1 MSYILDALKKS
12 EKERK
17 RGSVPDIMTVQDI
30 QMPGAKK
37 RPLWILLI
45 LVVLL
50 LNAAVLIWVSPWKL
64 KKPQTFLDSTSDK
77 QINAKSQKTYSHE
90 LSKTENNKVSTNQ
103 EGKTKKAQ
111 VTDTK
116 ISSDKKNVLQ
126 QAKKVSAGNDVRK
139 EIKEK
144 NKAMPETKITREA
157 SSITPRNKEEA
168 SDVASGAKPDDDH
181 LPLPLPNKIYY
192 MSELP
197 QSLQQKLP
205 AFAISTFLYS
215 EDPDSRSVRINGQM
229 MREGQYLSA
238 GLKLEE
244 IIQNGMIF
252 SYQNYR
258 FQVGLK

>member
-17 RGSVPDIMTVQDI
+17 LGSVPDIMTVQEI
-30 QMPGAKK
+30 QPKGSKK
-37 RPLWILLI
+37 RLLWILLI
-45 LVVLL
+45 LLFLL
-50 LNAAVLIWVSPWKL
+50 LNTAILIRVSPWKSE
-64 KKPQTFLDSTSDK
+64 KPQPVSDTTSDK
-77 QINAKSQKTYSHE
+77 QIVAKSQNTSSDE
-90 LSKTENNKVSTNQ
+90 LSKTENNKVSTIQ
-103 EGKTKKAQ
+103 DGKTKKTQ
-111 VTDTK
+111 LTDSK
-116 ISSDKKNVLQ
+116 ISSESKNSLQ
-126 QAKKVSAGNDVRK
+126 QSKKLNAGK
-139 EIKEK
+139 ES
-144 NKAMPETKITREA
+144 KAIPETKIKREA
-157 SSITPRNKEEA
+157 FSTTPLKKEEA
-168 SDVASGAKPDDDH
+168 SDVTSETKPEDNH

-197 QSLQQKLP
+197 QSIQQKLP

-215 EDPDSRSVRINGQM
+215 EDPGSRSVRINGQM

-244 IIQNGMIF
+244 IMQNGMIF

>member
-12 EKERK
+12 DKERK

-30 QMPGAKK
+30 QMPGTKK

-50 LNAAVLIWVSPWKL
+50 LNAVVLIWVSPWKS
-64 KKPQTFLDSTSDK
+64 KNPQTVSDPASDK
-77 QINAKSQKTYSHE
+77 QIVAKSQ
-90 LSKTENNKVSTNQ
+90 L
-103 EGKTKKAQ
+103 A
-111 VTDTK
+111 DTK
-116 ISSDKKNVLQ
+116 ISSDKKNALQ
-126 QAKKVSAGNDVRK
+126 QSKKVNAGNDVRK

-144 NKAMPETKITREA
+144 PKAMPETKITREA
-157 SSITPRNKEEA
+157 SSITPPKKDEA
-168 SDVASGAKPDDDH
+168 GDTTSEAKPDNNH
-181 LPLPLPNKIYY
+181 LPLPLPNKIYHI
-192 MSELP
+192 SELP

-215 EDPDSRSVRINGQM
+215 EEPGSRSVRINGQM

-252 SYQNYR
+252 SYQNYW

>member
-17 RGSVPDIMTVQDI
+17 RGSVPDVMTVQDI
-30 QMPGAKK
+30 QMPGTKK
-37 RPLWILLI
+37 RPVWILLI

-50 LNAAVLIWVSPWKL
+50 LNAVVLIWVSPWKS
-64 KKPQTFLDSTSDK
+64 KKPQTVSAPAYDK
-77 QINAKSQKTYSHE
+77 QIVAKSQNISSHA
-90 LSKTENNKVSTNQ
+90 LSKTEKNKVSTIQ
-103 EGKTKKAQ
+103 DGKTKKTQLA
-111 VTDTK
+111 DSK
-116 ISSDKKNVLQ
+116 ISFDKKNALQ
-126 QAKKVSAGNDVRK
+126 QSKKVNAGN
-139 EIKEK
+139 ET
-144 NKAMPETKITREA
+144 KAIPETKIKREA
-157 SSITPRNKEEA
+157 FSATPLKKEEG
-168 SDVASGAKPDDDH
+168 SDVVSETKPEDNH
-181 LPLPLPNKIYY
+181 LPLPLPNKIYH

-215 EDPDSRSVRINGQM
+215 EDPGSRSVRINGQM

-244 IIQNGMIF
+244 IMQNGMIF

>member
-1 MSYILDALKKS
+1 MSYILDALKKT

-30 QMPGAKK
+30 KIPGTKK

-50 LNAAVLIWVSPWKL
+50 LNAAVLIWVSPWKS
-64 KKPQTFLDSTSDK
+64 KKPQTVLGPAPDK
-77 QINAKSQKTYSHE
+77 QIVAKLQNA
-90 LSKTENNKVSTNQ
+90 
-103 EGKTKKAQ
+103 
-111 VTDTK
+111 
-116 ISSDKKNVLQ
+116 SSKKNALQ
-126 QAKKVSAGNDVRK
+126 HSKKVNDGKDVRK

-144 NKAMPETKITREA
+144 PKAMPETKITHEA
-157 SSITPRNKEEA
+157 SSTTPRKKEEA
-168 SDVASGAKPDDDH
+168 SDVVSEAKPDNDH
-181 LPLPLPNKIYY
+181 LPLPLPNKIYH

-197 QSLQQKLP
+197 QSIQQKLP
-205 AFAISTFLYS
+205 DFAISTFLYS
-215 EDPDSRSVRINGQM
+215 GDPSSRSVRINGQM
-229 MREGQYLSA
+229 IREGQYLSA

>member
-1 MSYILDALKKS
+1 MSYILDALKKT

-30 QMPGAKK
+30 KFPGTKK

-50 LNAAVLIWVSPWKL
+50 LNAIVLIWVSPWKS
-64 KKPQTFLDSTSDK
+64 KKPQPVSGPSYDK
-77 QINAKSQKTYSHE
+77 QIVAKSQNTSSHE
-90 LSKTENNKVSTNQ
+90 LSKAENNKVSTIQ
-103 EGKTKKAQ
+103 DGKTKKTQLA
-111 VTDTK
+111 DNN
-116 ISSDKKNVLQ
+116 ISSDKKNALQ
-126 QAKKVSAGNDVRK
+126 QSKKVNTRN
-139 EIKEK
+139 EP
-144 NKAMPETKITREA
+144 KAMPETKITRET
-157 SSITPRNKEEA
+157 SSTTPLKKEEA
-168 SDVASGAKPDDDH
+168 SDVASDTKPDDNH
-181 LPLPLPNKIYY
+181 LPLPLPNKIYH

-215 EDPDSRSVRINGQM
+215 EDPGSRSVRINGQM

-244 IIQNGMIF
+244 IMQNGMIF
-252 SYQNYR
+252 SYQNYW

>member
-12 EKERK
+12 DKERK

-30 QMPGAKK
+30 QMPGTKK

-50 LNAAVLIWVSPWKL
+50 LNAVVLIWVSPWKS
-64 KKPQTFLDSTSDK
+64 KNPQTVSDPASDK
-77 QINAKSQKTYSHE
+77 QIVAKSQ
-90 LSKTENNKVSTNQ
+90 L
-103 EGKTKKAQ
+103 A
-111 VTDTK
+111 DTK
-116 ISSDKKNVLQ
+116 ISSDKKNALQ
-126 QAKKVSAGNDVRK
+126 QSKKVNAGNDVRK

-144 NKAMPETKITREA
+144 PKAMPETKITREA
-157 SSITPRNKEEA
+157 SSITPPKKDEA
-168 SDVASGAKPDDDH
+168 GDTTSEAKPDDNH
-181 LPLPLPNKIYY
+181 LPLPLPNKIYHI
-192 MSELP
+192 SELP

-215 EDPDSRSVRINGQM
+215 GDPGSRSVRINGQM

-252 SYQNYR
+252 SYQNYW

>member
-12 EKERK
+12 DKERK

-30 QMPGAKK
+30 QMPGTKK

-50 LNAAVLIWVSPWKL
+50 LNAVVLIWVSPWKS
-64 KKPQTFLDSTSDK
+64 KNPQTVSDPASDK
-77 QINAKSQKTYSHE
+77 QIVAKSQ
-90 LSKTENNKVSTNQ
+90 L
-103 EGKTKKAQ
+103 A
-111 VTDTK
+111 DTK
-116 ISSDKKNVLQ
+116 ISSDKKNALQ
-126 QAKKVSAGNDVRK
+126 QSKKLNAGNDVRK
-139 EIKEK
+139 DIKEK
-144 NKAMPETKITREA
+144 PKTMPEKKITHEA
-157 SSITPRNKEEA
+157 SSITPPKKEEA
-168 SDVASGAKPDDDH
+168 GDTASEAKPDDNH
-181 LPLPLPNKIYY
+181 LPLPLPNKIYHI
-192 MSELP
+192 SELP

-205 AFAISTFLYS
+205 VFAISTFLYS
-215 EDPDSRSVRINGQM
+215 EEPGSRSVRINGQM

-244 IIQNGMIF
+244 IMQNGMIF

>member
-30 QMPGAKK
+30 QMSGTQK

-50 LNAAVLIWVSPWKL
+50 LNAAVLFWVSPWKS
-64 KKPQTFLDSTSDK
+64 KKPQTVSDSTSDK
-77 QINAKSQKTYSHE
+77 RIVAKDQNTSSHV
-90 LSKTENNKVSTNQ
+90 LSKTDNDKVSTNQ
-103 EGKTKKAQ
+103 YGKTKKIQLA
-111 VTDTK
+111 DSK
-116 ISSDKKNVLQ
+116 ISSDKKNAPQ
-126 QAKKVSAGNDVRK
+126 QSKKVNARNDLK
-139 EIKEK
+139 KDIKEK
-144 NKAMPETKITREA
+144 PKAMPETKIKHETF
-157 SSITPRNKEEA
+157 STTPRKKEEA
-168 SDVASGAKPDDDH
+168 SDVASEANPDDNH
-181 LPLPLPNKIYY
+181 LPLPLPNKIYH
-192 MSELP
+192 MGELP
-197 QSLQQKLP
+197 QSIQQKLP

-215 EDPDSRSVRINGQM
+215 EDPGSRSVRINGQM

>member
-12 EKERK
+12 DKERK
-17 RGSVPDIMTVQDI
+17 RGSIPDIMTVQDI
-30 QMPGAKK
+30 QMPGIKK

-50 LNAAVLIWVSPWKL
+50 LNAVVLIWVFPWNS
-64 KKPQTFLDSTSDK
+64 KKPQTVSGPASDRKIIANSQNTS
-77 QINAKSQKTYSHE
+77 SHE
-90 LSKTENNKVSTNQ
+90 LSKSENTKVSTIH
-103 EGKTKKAQ
+103 EGKTKKTKLA
-111 VTDTK
+111 DTK
-116 ISSDKKNVLQ
+116 ISSDKKNALRQ
-126 QAKKVSAGNDVRK
+126 SKKVNAGNDVRK
-139 EIKEK
+139 DIKEK
-144 NKAMPETKITREA
+144 PKAMPETKITREA
-157 SSITPRNKEEA
+157 SSATPPRKEEA
-168 SDVASGAKPDDDH
+168 GDTASETKPDDNH
-181 LPLPLPNKIYY
+181 LPPPLPNKIYH

-215 EDPDSRSVRINGQM
+215 EDRGSRSVRINGQM

-244 IIQNGMIF
+244 IMQNGMIF

-258 FQVGLK
+258 FQVNLK

>member
-12 EKERK
+12 DKERK

-30 QMPGAKK
+30 QMPGTKK

-50 LNAAVLIWVSPWKL
+50 LNAVVLIWVSPWKS
-64 KKPQTFLDSTSDK
+64 KKLQTVSDPASDK
-77 QINAKSQKTYSHE
+77 QIVAKSQLADS
-90 LSKTENNKVSTNQ
+90 
-103 EGKTKKAQ
+103 
-111 VTDTK
+111 K
-116 ISSDKKNVLQ
+116 ISSDKKNALQ
-126 QAKKVSAGNDVRK
+126 QSKKVNAGNDVRK

-144 NKAMPETKITREA
+144 PKAMPETKITHEA
-157 SSITPRNKEEA
+157 SSITPPKKDEA
-168 SDVASGAKPDDDH
+168 GDTTSEAKPDDNH
-181 LPLPLPNKIYY
+181 LPLPLPNKIYHI
-192 MSELP
+192 SELP

-215 EDPDSRSVRINGQM
+215 GDPGSRSVRINGQM

-244 IIQNGMIF
+244 IMQNGMIF

>member
-12 EKERK
+12 DKERK

-30 QMPGAKK
+30 QMPGTKK

-50 LNAAVLIWVSPWKL
+50 LNAVVLIWVSPWKS
-64 KKPQTFLDSTSDK
+64 KNPQTVSDPASDK
-77 QINAKSQKTYSHE
+77 QIVAKSQ
-90 LSKTENNKVSTNQ
+90 L
-103 EGKTKKAQ
+103 A
-111 VTDTK
+111 DTK
-116 ISSDKKNVLQ
+116 ISSDKKNALQ
-126 QAKKVSAGNDVRK
+126 QSKKVNAGNDVRK

-144 NKAMPETKITREA
+144 PKAMPETKITREA
-157 SSITPRNKEEA
+157 SSITPPKKDEA
-168 SDVASGAKPDDDH
+168 GDTTSEAKPDDNH
-181 LPLPLPNKIYY
+181 LPLPLPNKIYH

-215 EDPDSRSVRINGQM
+215 GDPGSRSVRINGQM

-244 IIQNGMIF
+244 IMQNGMIF
-252 SYQNYR
+252 SYQNYL

>member
-12 EKERK
+12 DKERK

-30 QMPGAKK
+30 QMPGTKK

-50 LNAAVLIWVSPWKL
+50 LNAVVLIWVSPWKS
-64 KKPQTFLDSTSDK
+64 KKPQTVLD
-77 QINAKSQKTYSHE
+77 HE
-90 LSKTENNKVSTNQ
+90 LSKTENIKVSTIQ
-103 EGKTKKAQ
+103 EGKTKKTQLA
-111 VTDTK
+111 DSK
-116 ISSDKKNVLQ
+116 ITSDKKNVLQ
-126 QAKKVSAGNDVRK
+126 QSKKVNAGNDVRK
-139 EIKEK
+139 DIKGK
-144 NKAMPETKITREA
+144 PKAMTETKITREA
-157 SSITPRNKEEA
+157 SSITPLKKEEA
-168 SDVASGAKPDDDH
+168 SDTASEAKPDDNH
-181 LPLPLPNKIYY
+181 LPLPLPNKIYH

-215 EDPDSRSVRINGQM
+215 EDPGSRSVRINGQM

-244 IIQNGMIF
+244 IMQNGMIF

>member
-30 QMPGAKK
+30 QTPGTKK

-45 LVVLL
+45 LVLLL
-50 LNAAVLIWVSPWKL
+50 LNVVVLIWVSPWKS
-64 KKPQTFLDSTSDK
+64 KKTQTVSDPASDK
-77 QINAKSQKTYSHE
+77 QIVAKSQNTSSHE
-90 LSKTENNKVSTNQ
+90 LSKTENNKVSTIQ
-103 EGKTKKAQ
+103 DGKTKKIQLA
-111 VTDTK
+111 DSK
-116 ISSDKKNVLQ
+116 ISSDNKNTLQ
-126 QAKKVSAGNDVRK
+126 PSKKVNASN
-139 EIKEK
+139 ET
-144 NKAMPETKITREA
+144 KAIPETKIKREA
-157 SSITPRNKEEA
+157 FSTTPLKKEEA
-168 SDVASGAKPDDDH
+168 SDVVSETKPDDSH
-181 LPLPLPNKIYY
+181 LPPPLPNKIYH

-215 EDPDSRSVRINGQM
+215 EDPGSRSVRINGQM

-244 IIQNGMIF
+244 IMQNGMIF

>member
-17 RGSVPDIMTVQDI
+17 RGSIPDIMTVQDI
-30 QMPGAKK
+30 QVPGTQK

-50 LNAAVLIWVSPWKL
+50 LNAVVLIWVSPWKS
-64 KKPQTFLDSTSDK
+64 KKPQTVLD
-77 QINAKSQKTYSHE
+77 HE
-90 LSKTENNKVSTNQ
+90 LSKTENIKVSTIQ
-103 EGKTKKAQ
+103 EGKTKKTQLA
-111 VTDTK
+111 DSK
-116 ISSDKKNVLQ
+116 ISSDKKNALQ
-126 QAKKVSAGNDVRK
+126 QSIKVNAGNDVRK

-144 NKAMPETKITREA
+144 PKAMPETKITREA
-157 SSITPRNKEEA
+157 SSITPLKKEEA
-168 SDVASGAKPDDDH
+168 GDTASEAKPDDNH
-181 LPLPLPNKIYY
+181 LPLPLPNKIYHI
-192 MSELP
+192 SELP

-215 EDPDSRSVRINGQM
+215 GDPGSRSVRINGQM

-244 IIQNGMIF
+244 IMQNGMIF